1 MATAT
6 AVVAWISAAVSVG
19 TAVYAMTMTPDVDKN
34 NSNAGTKIT
43 KNGTQS
49 PRNRVYG
56 TAIVGCTSVYSN
68 VLDRDRSYRLDVFSV
83 GGIGEL
89 TLHNVWIDDVR
100 MFEQNLS
107 YNSSPYDASSGIFS
121 SGQMRPRYR
130 KSDKFQMQ
138 WRSGHENQ
146 VAAQLAVDNSDGE
159 WTTDHKGSKVPHIV
173 IFADYTTDQDYVFFS
188 DRYNIT
194 ALVTGGAVYDPREAD
209 NDFEVPTTW
218 TGKSS
223 NVALA
228 VYDYLTSTYYG
239 MGINPEYIDE
249 ASFAYAA
256 SFCDANGLEINS
268 AIRADDSF
276 AEILQDMLICCG
288 GSLVISNGKIKFLVE
303 EQELV
308 TLYDLNDDLIVKDSL
323 RVSPAATSDYYNVVS
338 TTFKS
343 EINRDNDDDFIIPA
357 DVTTDER
364 VLQDGEVIT
373 KSIKMPYSR
382 DAFES
387 EGGVVNNGVKYI
399 TNVIYNKA
407 NFQTTVTFDLDLHD
421 FPMLE
426 PLSVISITNDAYG
439 FDKKKFRVLSLEIST
454 DSDRFNVAR
463 INAIEY
469 DDSIYTGTLGGATSL
484 PRPRPLDEIQPPK
497 NLKFNL
503 EAFVISG
510 YGLLRWEHGSFTPST
525 AYDIEYRLATQTE
538 WTRYRSAHKGD
549 NIAMYDLKGDTYDFR
564 VRTYDMVLGTSEWV
578 ELSSIEVAP
587 NYTLPAVTNLK
598 VDTSTP
604 HFRFTW
610 DDMSDV
616 TVDNMPDPTSPTSG
630 GSTGRVADIFKHYR
644 VQLHVDGVLYVNET
658 LTTNQFT
665 FFYEDN
671 KALFGTAKREVTLTV
686 VMVDK
691 YGVTSAQNSLVAS
704 NDQLGVATGIKT
716 TNTNGNATIEWEPRN
731 EPDFEGTLIFVSS
744 VSGFTPSDS
753 NLHAVLGKESFYVY
767 NFDSEDKSDRYMRI
781 AHFDTM
787 GRDSVTYS
795 PEIVLSFNGAMDA
808 KLIRLISESQVF
820 AIDKYGTPSRDSIT
834 FTASTQ
840 NTTGDVTWTVNPSV
854 ALTTTANPNE
864 RVLSYSNMGNHEQV
878 TVTVSCDGVTDM
890 VSIYKVRDGQDGKD
904 GQDGQNGQNGQD
916 GKDGDTIYEQYRYG
930 QVVTPDASWTQ
941 WGEDMRSTDIY
952 RQTRLVTNGVGG
964 NPGTVHRISGI
975 DGNNG
980 QDGERVF
987 VIYHKNPVGLANRPS
1002 TPTNNWANEGWSE
1015 DSQDAH
1021 WMSQK
1026 VAKAIDEELTFWSFP
1041 IALTG
1046 DKGEDGVVDYNEVD
1060 NRINTAASQV
1070 ESEVKNYTD
1079 TKASEAENNAKLLAQ
1094 GVGAYREVT
1103 FGLEPDSGGGYHGY
1117 RGLQYYT
1124 ISETVFLKS
1133 CVVNASEA
1141 GTVTIC
1147 LYKGHG
1153 EVSNN
1158 LVAEKEVTLTAGV
1171 QRIELGFILDKSIS
1185 TTWSMTR
1192 QGEVPLY
1199 RHIGGSVVTYPLS
1212 AGSFVA
1218 PQSGA
1223 GDDMA
1228 YYYFYNLEVAGL
1240 GVEGVPVGADAV
1252 GSAAAAQ
1259 QAAEAYALA
1268 KANLAETQAKAYA
1281 DGVVTEAEQA
1291 AIDAAEA
1298 KANAARLGAITDAIN
1313 DPRLSN
1319 EGLTAP
1325 TTGLFANPRFYMDAK
1340 DGRPLGAYAC
1350 YGDASPSTIRRFDDP
1365 THPEALVIHNSDD
1378 ASTAGALT
1386 AFPVNPNQRYKIRL
1400 RWRSGGSNGSGVY
1413 FRVAELDSELPA
1425 TAKFISGNEVF
1436 ESGGVQG
1443 TRQLTDFFENQ
1454 ALSTAWVD
1462 QEFTY
1467 TPTSTAKWASLMFLN
1482 WTGNTGTLRI
1492 AECTIT
1498 PITGALAS
1506 KDNLTAAEVG
1516 AETPE
1521 GAQSKVDSRIPA
1533 AQAEKLGNITGS
1545 SGLSFYKK
1553 IVVNGDADTYYPV
1566 IVHGGH
1572 QDVLRTIKIWRRY
1585 NETAPN
1591 TWNTSTHKGA
1601 LMFTWLGNFGGWGG
1615 ARYRSTILEYGEVYS
1630 NMIAHCYRYNHS
1642 QAMVFFLRGGGAVY
1656 HMGSDQTLDGV
1667 ERENPSGGGSGIYY
1681 SSSIKSFVSSYSSSS
1696 DVYAPAPM
1704 SSPDLDALRDQMK
1717 TQNSLG
1723 QYIKNLNADNI
1734 TAGKVSAQYVQADV
1748 YDGTLVNA
1756 SNINVGQ
1763 LNAKHINTETFTG
1776 TSALF
1781 GAEVQGGTITGAVVR
1796 TSSSGARAEMRET
1809 GYKFAAYDDNGNPT
1823 FYVENDGSVVMKAG
1837 RIESDVLDTIGSSSN
1852 IVSWVGETARG
1863 GEIKID
1869 RSNIINNTVEYFPL
1883 PAFITTGE
1891 VGLLTARLF
1900 SSEGLLIQNEQ
1911 SANWGEPAP
1920 AQKTLASTDSPRIH
1934 LVNTNNGVLT
1944 DLGYMKISYTT
1955 QSGNGTYNEKYN
1967 TGTYGWRKTYAHFYL
1982 EGVPAD
1988 FKVSGGTNLQNYKV
2002 RVLTSHMATG
2012 DTLRAQAATFDTLE
2026 YVEQSVGGRY
2036 LPHSYKVVWEGYAT
2050 TVTNEWGE
2058 GLYLIIGMDKGDW
2071 RRWGFVFVADK
2082 NENVDL
2088 YAYEDEARTIFATYS
2103 AAYVEYRYDTNIF
2116 RNSEGY
2122 VCKILK
2128 LTGR

>member
-1 MATAT
+1 MATVT
-6 AVVAWISAAVSVG
+6 AVAAWISVAVSVG
-19 TAVYAMTMTPDVDKN
+19 TAVYAMTMTPDLDKKS
-34 NSNAGTKIT
+34 SNAGTKIT

-239 MGINPEYIDE
+239 MGIKPEYIDE

-407 NFQTTVTFDLDLHD
+407 NFQSTVTFDLDLHD

-426 PLSVISITNDAYG
+426 PLSVISITNEAYG

-454 DSDRFNVAR
+454 DSDRFNIAR

-497 NLKFNL
+497 NLTFNL

-564 VRTYDMVLGTSEWV
+564 VRTHDTVLGTSEWV

-878 TVTVSCDGVTDM
+878 TVTVSCDGVTDV

-904 GQDGQNGQNGQD
+904 GQDGQNGQNGQ
-916 GKDGDTIYEQYRYG
+916 DGDTIYEQYRYG

-987 VIYHKNPVGLANRPS
+987 VIYHKNPVGIANRPS

-1070 ESEVKNYTD
+1070 ETTVKTYTD
-1079 TKASEAENNAKLLAQ
+1079 SKAGQAESNAKAHADNKATVAENNAINRA
-1094 GVGAYREVT
+1094 
-1103 FGLEPDSGGGYHGY
+1103 
-1117 RGLQYYT
+1117 
-1124 ISETVFLKS
+1124 
-1133 CVVNASEA
+1133 
-1141 GTVTIC
+1141 
-1147 LYKGHG
+1147 
-1153 EVSNN
+1153 
-1158 LVAEKEVTLTAGV
+1158 
-1171 QRIELGFILDKSIS
+1171 
-1185 TTWSMTR
+1185 
-1192 QGEVPLY
+1192 
-1199 RHIGGSVVTYPLS
+1199 
-1212 AGSFVA
+1212 
-1218 PQSGA
+1218 
-1223 GDDMA
+1223 
-1228 YYYFYNLEVAGL
+1228 
-1240 GVEGVPVGADAV
+1240 
-1252 GSAAAAQ
+1252 SAA
-1259 QAAEAYALA
+1259 L
-1268 KANLAETQAKAYA
+1268 
-1281 DGVVTEAEQA
+1281 
-1291 AIDAAEA
+1291 
-1298 KANAARLGAITDAIN
+1298 
-1313 DPRLSN
+1313 
-1319 EGLTAP
+1319 
-1325 TTGLFANPRFYMDAK
+1325 
-1340 DGRPLGAYAC
+1340 
-1350 YGDASPSTIRRFDDP
+1350 
-1365 THPEALVIHNSDD
+1365 
-1378 ASTAGALT
+1378 
-1386 AFPVNPNQRYKIRL
+1386 
-1400 RWRSGGSNGSGVY
+1400 
-1413 FRVAELDSELPA
+1413 
-1425 TAKFISGNEVF
+1425 
-1436 ESGGVQG
+1436 
-1443 TRQLTDFFENQ
+1443 
-1454 ALSTAWVD
+1454 
-1462 QEFTY
+1462 
-1467 TPTSTAKWASLMFLN
+1467 
-1482 WTGNTGTLRI
+1482 
-1492 AECTIT
+1492 
-1498 PITGALAS
+1498 
-1506 KDNLTAAEVG
+1506 
-1516 AETPE
+1516 
-1521 GAQSKVDSRIPA
+1521 DSRIPA

-1656 HMGSDQTLDGV
+1656 HMGSDQTLDDV

-1982 EGVPAD
+1982 EDVPAD

>member
-1 MATAT
+1 MATVT
-6 AVVAWISAAVSVG
+6 AVAAWISVAVSVG
-19 TAVYAMTMTPDVDKN
+19 TAVYAMTMTPDLDKKS
-34 NSNAGTKIT
+34 SNAGTKIT

-107 YNSSPYDASSGIFS
+107 YNSSPYDASSGIFN

-239 MGINPEYIDE
+239 MGIKPEYIDE

-407 NFQTTVTFDLDLHD
+407 NFQSTVTFDLDLHD

-426 PLSVISITNDAYG
+426 PLSVISITNEAYG

-454 DSDRFNVAR
+454 DSDRFNIAR

-497 NLKFNL
+497 NLTFNL

-564 VRTYDMVLGTSEWV
+564 VRTHDTVLGTSEWV

-864 RVLSYSNMGNHEQV
+864 RVLSYSNMGNYEQV
-878 TVTVSCDGVTDM
+878 TVTVSCDGVTDV

-987 VIYHKNPVGLANRPS
+987 VIYHKNPVGIANRPS

-1070 ESEVKNYTD
+1070 ETTVKTYTD
-1079 TKASEAENNAKLLAQ
+1079 SKAGQAESNAKAHADNKATVAENNAINRA
-1094 GVGAYREVT
+1094 
-1103 FGLEPDSGGGYHGY
+1103 
-1117 RGLQYYT
+1117 
-1124 ISETVFLKS
+1124 
-1133 CVVNASEA
+1133 
-1141 GTVTIC
+1141 
-1147 LYKGHG
+1147 
-1153 EVSNN
+1153 
-1158 LVAEKEVTLTAGV
+1158 
-1171 QRIELGFILDKSIS
+1171 
-1185 TTWSMTR
+1185 
-1192 QGEVPLY
+1192 
-1199 RHIGGSVVTYPLS
+1199 
-1212 AGSFVA
+1212 
-1218 PQSGA
+1218 
-1223 GDDMA
+1223 
-1228 YYYFYNLEVAGL
+1228 
-1240 GVEGVPVGADAV
+1240 
-1252 GSAAAAQ
+1252 SAA
-1259 QAAEAYALA
+1259 L
-1268 KANLAETQAKAYA
+1268 
-1281 DGVVTEAEQA
+1281 
-1291 AIDAAEA
+1291 
-1298 KANAARLGAITDAIN
+1298 
-1313 DPRLSN
+1313 
-1319 EGLTAP
+1319 
-1325 TTGLFANPRFYMDAK
+1325 
-1340 DGRPLGAYAC
+1340 
-1350 YGDASPSTIRRFDDP
+1350 
-1365 THPEALVIHNSDD
+1365 
-1378 ASTAGALT
+1378 
-1386 AFPVNPNQRYKIRL
+1386 
-1400 RWRSGGSNGSGVY
+1400 
-1413 FRVAELDSELPA
+1413 
-1425 TAKFISGNEVF
+1425 
-1436 ESGGVQG
+1436 
-1443 TRQLTDFFENQ
+1443 
-1454 ALSTAWVD
+1454 
-1462 QEFTY
+1462 
-1467 TPTSTAKWASLMFLN
+1467 
-1482 WTGNTGTLRI
+1482 
-1492 AECTIT
+1492 
-1498 PITGALAS
+1498 
-1506 KDNLTAAEVG
+1506 
-1516 AETPE
+1516 
-1521 GAQSKVDSRIPA
+1521 DSRIPA

-1982 EGVPAD
+1982 EDVPAD

>member
-1 MATAT
+1 MATVT
-6 AVVAWISAAVSVG
+6 AVAAWISVAVSVG
-19 TAVYAMTMTPDVDKN
+19 TAVYAMTMTPDLDKKS
-34 NSNAGTKIT
+34 SNAGTKIT

-107 YNSSPYDASSGIFS
+107 YNSSPYDASSGIFN

-239 MGINPEYIDE
+239 MGIKPEYIDE

-407 NFQTTVTFDLDLHD
+407 NFQSTVTFDLDLHD

-426 PLSVISITNDAYG
+426 PLSVISITNEAYG

-454 DSDRFNVAR
+454 DSDRFNIAR

-497 NLKFNL
+497 NLTFNL

-587 NYTLPAVTNLK
+587 NYTLPVVTNLK

-840 NTTGDVTWTVNPSV
+840 NTTGDVTWTVSPSV

-878 TVTVSCDGVTDM
+878 TVTVSCDGVTDV

-904 GQDGQNGQNGQD
+904 GQDGQN

-941 WGEDMRSTDIY
+941 WGADMRSTDIY

-1060 NRINTAASQV
+1060 SRINTAASQV
-1070 ESEVKNYTD
+1070 ETTVKTYTD
-1079 TKASEAENNAKLLAQ
+1079 SKAGQAESNAKAHADNKATVAENNAINRA
-1094 GVGAYREVT
+1094 
-1103 FGLEPDSGGGYHGY
+1103 
-1117 RGLQYYT
+1117 
-1124 ISETVFLKS
+1124 
-1133 CVVNASEA
+1133 
-1141 GTVTIC
+1141 
-1147 LYKGHG
+1147 
-1153 EVSNN
+1153 
-1158 LVAEKEVTLTAGV
+1158 
-1171 QRIELGFILDKSIS
+1171 
-1185 TTWSMTR
+1185 
-1192 QGEVPLY
+1192 
-1199 RHIGGSVVTYPLS
+1199 
-1212 AGSFVA
+1212 
-1218 PQSGA
+1218 
-1223 GDDMA
+1223 
-1228 YYYFYNLEVAGL
+1228 
-1240 GVEGVPVGADAV
+1240 
-1252 GSAAAAQ
+1252 SAA
-1259 QAAEAYALA
+1259 L
-1268 KANLAETQAKAYA
+1268 
-1281 DGVVTEAEQA
+1281 
-1291 AIDAAEA
+1291 
-1298 KANAARLGAITDAIN
+1298 
-1313 DPRLSN
+1313 
-1319 EGLTAP
+1319 
-1325 TTGLFANPRFYMDAK
+1325 
-1340 DGRPLGAYAC
+1340 
-1350 YGDASPSTIRRFDDP
+1350 
-1365 THPEALVIHNSDD
+1365 
-1378 ASTAGALT
+1378 
-1386 AFPVNPNQRYKIRL
+1386 
-1400 RWRSGGSNGSGVY
+1400 
-1413 FRVAELDSELPA
+1413 
-1425 TAKFISGNEVF
+1425 
-1436 ESGGVQG
+1436 
-1443 TRQLTDFFENQ
+1443 
-1454 ALSTAWVD
+1454 
-1462 QEFTY
+1462 
-1467 TPTSTAKWASLMFLN
+1467 
-1482 WTGNTGTLRI
+1482 
-1492 AECTIT
+1492 
-1498 PITGALAS
+1498 
-1506 KDNLTAAEVG
+1506 
-1516 AETPE
+1516 
-1521 GAQSKVDSRIPA
+1521 DSRIPA

-1615 ARYRSTILEYGEVYS
+1615 ARYRSTILEYGEAYT

-1934 LVNTNNGVLT
+1934 LVNTSNGVLT

-2088 YAYEDEARTIFATYS
+2088 YAYEDEARAIFATYS

>member
-1 MATAT
+1 MATVT
-6 AVVAWISAAVSVG
+6 AVAAWISVAVSVG
-19 TAVYAMTMTPDVDKN
+19 TAVYAMTMTPDLDKKS
-34 NSNAGTKIT
+34 SNAGTKIT

-68 VLDRDRSYRLDVFSV
+68 VLDRDSSYRLDVFSV

-107 YNSSPYDASSGIFS
+107 YNSSPYDASSGIFN

-239 MGINPEYIDE
+239 MGIKPEYIDE

-407 NFQTTVTFDLDLHD
+407 NFQSTVTFDLDLHD

-426 PLSVISITNDAYG
+426 PLSVISITNEAYG

-454 DSDRFNVAR
+454 DSDRFNIAR

-497 NLKFNL
+497 NLTFNL

-878 TVTVSCDGVTDM
+878 TVTVSCDGVTDV

-987 VIYHKNPVGLANRPS
+987 VIYHKNSVGTSNRPS
-1002 TPTNNWANEGWSE
+1002 TPTDNWANEGWSE

-1046 DKGEDGVVDYNEVD
+1046 DKGEDGVVDYDQVNQTISDEV
-1060 NRINTAASQV
+1060 SQLMPLTLV
-1070 ESEVKNYTD
+1070 ARNGLSEGNAVEVKGLTV
-1079 TKASEAENNAKLLAQ
+1079 TKTEGGSSNGSPVHTVEQYAGGVAFSLKLEDADLY
-1094 GVGAYREVT
+1094 GN
-1103 FGLEPDSGGGYHGY
+1103 FGLCDDQRITGGDIGVLNAHFRVEHDGKVYCRQFATTYFTTTWAAGDVITLIYNGKTMIWKINGVEIYRRDYSFSEPLGGSIWLG
-1117 RGLQYYT
+1117 R
-1124 ISETVFLKS
+1124 
-1133 CVVNASEA
+1133 
-1141 GTVTIC
+1141 
-1147 LYKGHG
+1147 
-1153 EVSNN
+1153 
-1158 LVAEKEVTLTAGV
+1158 LTAKVSG
-1171 QRIELGFILDKSIS
+1171 IS
-1185 TTWSMTR
+1185 L
-1192 QGEVPLY
+1192 VPL
-1199 RHIGGSVVTYPLS
+1199 
-1212 AGSFVA
+1212 
-1218 PQSGA
+1218 
-1223 GDDMA
+1223 
-1228 YYYFYNLEVAGL
+1228 
-1240 GVEGVPVGADAV
+1240 EG
-1252 GSAAAAQ
+1252 
-1259 QAAEAYALA
+1259 
-1268 KANLAETQAKAYA
+1268 
-1281 DGVVTEAEQA
+1281 A
-1291 AIDAAEA
+1291 AILADEA
-1298 KANAARLGAITDAIN
+1298 RAGAIVDAIN
-1313 DPRLSN
+1313 DPRISN

-1350 YGDASPSTIRRFDDP
+1350 YGDATPSSITRSDDS
-1365 THPEALVIHNSDD
+1365 THPEALVIYNSSDT
-1378 ASTAGALT
+1378 STAGALT

-1400 RWRSGGSNGSGVY
+1400 RWRSGANNGSGVY

-1443 TRQLTDFFENQ
+1443 TRQLTGFFENQ
-1454 ALSTAWVD
+1454 ALSTAWTD

-1498 PITGALAS
+1498 PITGALAN

-1955 QSGNGTYNEKYN
+1955 QSGHGTYNEKYN

>member
-1 MATAT
+1 MATVT
-6 AVVAWISAAVSVG
+6 AVAAWISVAVSVG
-19 TAVYAMTMTPDVDKN
+19 TAVYAMTMTPDLDKKS
-34 NSNAGTKIT
+34 SNAGTKIT

-107 YNSSPYDASSGIFS
+107 YNSSPYDASSGIFN

-239 MGINPEYIDE
+239 MGIKPEYIDE

-407 NFQTTVTFDLDLHD
+407 NFQSTVTFDLDLHD

-426 PLSVISITNDAYG
+426 PLSVISITNEAYG

-454 DSDRFNVAR
+454 DSDRFNIAR

-497 NLKFNL
+497 NLTFNL

-820 AIDKYGTPSRDSIT
+820 AIDKYGTPSRDSIK

-878 TVTVSCDGVTDM
+878 TVTVSCDGVTDV
-890 VSIYKVRDGQDGKD
+890 VSVYKVRDGQDGKD

-964 NPGTVHRISGI
+964 NPGNVHRISGI

-1002 TPTNNWANEGWSE
+1002 TPTDNWANEGWSE

-1046 DKGEDGVVDYNEVD
+1046 DKGEDGVVDYDQVNQTISDEVSQLMPLTLVARNGLAAGNAVEVKGLTVTKTEGGSSNGSPVHTVEQYAGGVAFSLKLEDADLYGNFGLCDDQRITGD
-1060 NRINTAASQV
+1060 NIGVLNAHFRV
-1070 ESEVKNYTD
+1070 ESDGKVYCRQFATTYFTTTWAAGDVITLIYNGKTMIWKINGVEIYRRD
-1079 TKASEAENNAKLLAQ
+1079 YSFSEPL
-1094 GVGAYREVT
+1094 
-1103 FGLEPDSGGGYHGY
+1103 GGSIWLG
-1117 RGLQYYT
+1117 R
-1124 ISETVFLKS
+1124 
-1133 CVVNASEA
+1133 
-1141 GTVTIC
+1141 
-1147 LYKGHG
+1147 
-1153 EVSNN
+1153 
-1158 LVAEKEVTLTAGV
+1158 LTAKVSG
-1171 QRIELGFILDKSIS
+1171 IS
-1185 TTWSMTR
+1185 L
-1192 QGEVPLY
+1192 VPL
-1199 RHIGGSVVTYPLS
+1199 
-1212 AGSFVA
+1212 
-1218 PQSGA
+1218 
-1223 GDDMA
+1223 
-1228 YYYFYNLEVAGL
+1228 
-1240 GVEGVPVGADAV
+1240 EG
-1252 GSAAAAQ
+1252 
-1259 QAAEAYALA
+1259 
-1268 KANLAETQAKAYA
+1268 
-1281 DGVVTEAEQA
+1281 A
-1291 AIDAAEA
+1291 AILADEA
-1298 KANAARLGAITDAIN
+1298 RAGAIVDAIS

-1350 YGDASPSTIRRFDDP
+1350 YGDATPSSITRSDDS
-1365 THPEALVIHNSDD
+1365 THPEALVIYSSSDT
-1378 ASTAGALT
+1378 STAGALT

-1400 RWRSGGSNGSGVY
+1400 RWRSGANNGSGVY

-1443 TRQLTDFFENQ
+1443 TRQLTGFYENQ

-1506 KDNLTAAEVG
+1506 KDSLTAAEVG

-1533 AQAEKLGNITGS
+1533 SQAEKLGNITGS

-1585 NETAPN
+1585 NETAPD

-1615 ARYRSTILEYGEVYS
+1615 ARYRSTILEYGEAYS

-1656 HMGSDQTLDGV
+1656 HMGSDQSLGGV

-1934 LVNTNNGVLT
+1934 LVNTNDGVIT
-1944 DLGYMKISYTT
+1944 DLGYMQISYTT

-1982 EGVPAD
+1982 ESVPAD

-2002 RVLTSHMATG
+2002 RVLTSHMETG
-2012 DTLRAQAATFDTLE
+2012 DTLRAQAATFDVLE
-2026 YVEQSVGGRY
+2026 YVEEAVGGRY

>member
-1 MATAT
+1 MATVT
-6 AVVAWISAAVSVG
+6 AVAAWISVAVSVG
-19 TAVYAMTMTPDVDKN
+19 TAVYAMTMTPDLDKKS
-34 NSNAGTKIT
+34 SNAGTKIT

-107 YNSSPYDASSGIFS
+107 YNSSPYDASSGIFN

-239 MGINPEYIDE
+239 MGIKPEYIDE

-407 NFQTTVTFDLDLHD
+407 NFQSTVTFDLDLHD

-426 PLSVISITNDAYG
+426 PLSVISITNEAYG

-454 DSDRFNVAR
+454 DSDRFNIAR

-497 NLKFNL
+497 NLTFNL

-525 AYDIEYRLATQTE
+525 AYDIEYRLAAQTE

-878 TVTVSCDGVTDM
+878 TVTVSCDGVTDV

-1002 TPTNNWANEGWSE
+1002 TPTDNWANEGWSE

-1046 DKGEDGVVDYNEVD
+1046 DKGEDGVVDYD
-1060 NRINTAASQV
+1060 QV
-1070 ESEVKNYTD
+1070 N
-1079 TKASEAENNAKLLAQ
+1079 Q
-1094 GVGAYREVT
+1094 
-1103 FGLEPDSGGGYHGY
+1103 
-1117 RGLQYYT
+1117 T
-1124 ISETVFLKS
+1124 ISD
-1133 CVVNASEA
+1133 
-1141 GTVTIC
+1141 
-1147 LYKGHG
+1147 
-1153 EVSNN
+1153 EVSQLMPLT
-1158 LVAEKEVTLTAGV
+1158 LVARNG
-1171 QRIELGFILDKSIS
+1171 
-1185 TTWSMTR
+1185 
-1192 QGEVPLY
+1192 
-1199 RHIGGSVVTYPLS
+1199 LS
-1212 AGSFVA
+1212 AGNAVEVKGLTVTKTEGGSSNGSPVHTVEQYAGGVA
-1218 PQSGA
+1218 FSLKLEDADLYGNFGLCDDQRITGGDIGVLNAHFRVESDGKVYCRQFATTYFTTTWAA
-1223 GDDMA
+1223 GDVITLI
-1228 YYYFYNLEVAGL
+1228 YNGKTMIWKIN
-1240 GVEGVPVGADAV
+1240 GVEIYRRDYSFSEPLGGSIWLGRLTAKVSGISLVPLEG
-1252 GSAAAAQ
+1252 
-1259 QAAEAYALA
+1259 
-1268 KANLAETQAKAYA
+1268 
-1281 DGVVTEAEQA
+1281 A
-1291 AIDAAEA
+1291 AILADEA
-1298 KANAARLGAITDAIN
+1298 RAGAIVDAIS

-1350 YGDASPSTIRRFDDP
+1350 YGDATPSSITRSDDS
-1365 THPEALVIHNSDD
+1365 THPEALVIYNSSDT
-1378 ASTAGALT
+1378 STAGALT

-1400 RWRSGGSNGSGVY
+1400 RWRSGANNGSGVY

-1443 TRQLTDFFENQ
+1443 TRQLTGFFENQ
-1454 ALSTAWVD
+1454 ALSTAWTD

-1467 TPTSTAKWASLMFLN
+1467 TPTSTAKWASLIFLN

-1498 PITGALAS
+1498 PITGALAN

-1934 LVNTNNGVLT
+1934 LVNTNDGVIT
-1944 DLGYMKISYTT
+1944 DLGYMQISYTT

-1982 EGVPAD
+1982 ESVPAD

-2002 RVLTSHMATG
+2002 RVLTSHMETG
-2012 DTLRAQAATFDTLE
+2012 DTLRAQAATFDVLE
-2026 YVEQSVGGRY
+2026 YVEESVGGRY

>member
-1 MATAT
+1 MATVT
-6 AVVAWISAAVSVG
+6 AVAAWISVAVSVG
-19 TAVYAMTMTPDVDKN
+19 TAVYAMTMTPDLDKKS
-34 NSNAGTKIT
+34 SNAGTKIT

-239 MGINPEYIDE
+239 MGIKPEYIDE

-407 NFQTTVTFDLDLHD
+407 NFQSTVTFDLDLHD

-426 PLSVISITNDAYG
+426 PLSVISITNEAYG

-454 DSDRFNVAR
+454 DSDRFNIAR

-497 NLKFNL
+497 NLTFNL

-878 TVTVSCDGVTDM
+878 TVTVSCDGVTDV

-941 WGEDMRSTDIY
+941 WGADMRSTDIY

-1070 ESEVKNYTD
+1070 ETTVKTYTD
-1079 TKASEAENNAKLLAQ
+1079 SKAGQAENNAKAH
-1094 GVGAYREVT
+1094 ADNKAT
-1103 FGLEPDSGGGYHGY
+1103 
-1117 RGLQYYT
+1117 
-1124 ISETVFLKS
+1124 
-1133 CVVNASEA
+1133 
-1141 GTVTIC
+1141 
-1147 LYKGHG
+1147 
-1153 EVSNN
+1153 
-1158 LVAEKEVTLTAGV
+1158 VAENNAIN
-1171 QRIELGFILDKSIS
+1171 R
-1185 TTWSMTR
+1185 
-1192 QGEVPLY
+1192 
-1199 RHIGGSVVTYPLS
+1199 
-1212 AGSFVA
+1212 A
-1218 PQSGA
+1218 
-1223 GDDMA
+1223 
-1228 YYYFYNLEVAGL
+1228 
-1240 GVEGVPVGADAV
+1240 
-1252 GSAAAAQ
+1252 SAA
-1259 QAAEAYALA
+1259 L
-1268 KANLAETQAKAYA
+1268 
-1281 DGVVTEAEQA
+1281 
-1291 AIDAAEA
+1291 
-1298 KANAARLGAITDAIN
+1298 
-1313 DPRLSN
+1313 
-1319 EGLTAP
+1319 
-1325 TTGLFANPRFYMDAK
+1325 
-1340 DGRPLGAYAC
+1340 
-1350 YGDASPSTIRRFDDP
+1350 
-1365 THPEALVIHNSDD
+1365 
-1378 ASTAGALT
+1378 
-1386 AFPVNPNQRYKIRL
+1386 
-1400 RWRSGGSNGSGVY
+1400 
-1413 FRVAELDSELPA
+1413 
-1425 TAKFISGNEVF
+1425 
-1436 ESGGVQG
+1436 
-1443 TRQLTDFFENQ
+1443 
-1454 ALSTAWVD
+1454 
-1462 QEFTY
+1462 
-1467 TPTSTAKWASLMFLN
+1467 
-1482 WTGNTGTLRI
+1482 
-1492 AECTIT
+1492 
-1498 PITGALAS
+1498 
-1506 KDNLTAAEVG
+1506 
-1516 AETPE
+1516 
-1521 GAQSKVDSRIPA
+1521 DSRIPA

-1982 EGVPAD
+1982 EDVPAD

-2050 TVTNEWGE
+2050 TVTNSWGE

>member
-1 MATAT
+1 MATVT
-6 AVVAWISAAVSVG
+6 AVAAWISVAVSVG
-19 TAVYAMTMTPDVDKN
+19 TAVYAMTMTPDLDKKS
-34 NSNAGTKIT
+34 SNAGTKIT

-68 VLDRDRSYRLDVFSV
+68 VLDRDSSYRLDVFSV

-107 YNSSPYDASSGIFS
+107 YNSSPYDASSGIFN

-239 MGINPEYIDE
+239 MGIKPEYIDE

-407 NFQTTVTFDLDLHD
+407 NFQSTVTFDLDLHD

-426 PLSVISITNDAYG
+426 PLSVISITNEAYG

-454 DSDRFNVAR
+454 DSDRFNIAR

-497 NLKFNL
+497 NLTFNL

-878 TVTVSCDGVTDM
+878 TVTVSCDGVTDV

-987 VIYHKNPVGLANRPS
+987 VIYHKNPVGTSNRPS
-1002 TPTNNWANEGWSE
+1002 TPTDNWANEGWSE

-1046 DKGEDGVVDYNEVD
+1046 DKGEDGVVDYDQVNQTISDEV
-1060 NRINTAASQV
+1060 SQLMPLTLV
-1070 ESEVKNYTD
+1070 ARNGLSEGNAVEVKGLTV
-1079 TKASEAENNAKLLAQ
+1079 TKTEGGSSNGSPVHTVEQYAGGVAFSLKLEDADLY
-1094 GVGAYREVT
+1094 GN
-1103 FGLEPDSGGGYHGY
+1103 FGLCDDQRITGGDIGVLNAHFRVEHDGKVYCRQFATTYFTTTWAAGDVITLIYNGKTMIWKINGVEIYRRDYSFSEPLGGSIWLG
-1117 RGLQYYT
+1117 R
-1124 ISETVFLKS
+1124 
-1133 CVVNASEA
+1133 
-1141 GTVTIC
+1141 
-1147 LYKGHG
+1147 
-1153 EVSNN
+1153 
-1158 LVAEKEVTLTAGV
+1158 LTAKVSG
-1171 QRIELGFILDKSIS
+1171 IS
-1185 TTWSMTR
+1185 L
-1192 QGEVPLY
+1192 VPL
-1199 RHIGGSVVTYPLS
+1199 
-1212 AGSFVA
+1212 
-1218 PQSGA
+1218 
-1223 GDDMA
+1223 
-1228 YYYFYNLEVAGL
+1228 
-1240 GVEGVPVGADAV
+1240 EG
-1252 GSAAAAQ
+1252 
-1259 QAAEAYALA
+1259 
-1268 KANLAETQAKAYA
+1268 
-1281 DGVVTEAEQA
+1281 A
-1291 AIDAAEA
+1291 AILADEA
-1298 KANAARLGAITDAIN
+1298 RAGAIVDAIN
-1313 DPRLSN
+1313 DPRISN

-1350 YGDASPSTIRRFDDP
+1350 YGDATPSSITRSDDS
-1365 THPEALVIHNSDD
+1365 THPEALVIYNSSDT
-1378 ASTAGALT
+1378 STAGALT

-1400 RWRSGGSNGSGVY
+1400 RWRSGANNGSGVY

-1443 TRQLTDFFENQ
+1443 TRQLTGFFENQ
-1454 ALSTAWVD
+1454 ALSTAWTD

-1498 PITGALAS
+1498 PITGALAN

>member
-1 MATAT
+1 MATVT
-6 AVVAWISAAVSVG
+6 AVAAWISVAVSVG
-19 TAVYAMTMTPDVDKN
+19 TAVYAMTMTPDLDKKS
-34 NSNAGTKIT
+34 SNAGTKIT

-239 MGINPEYIDE
+239 MGIKPEYIDE

-407 NFQTTVTFDLDLHD
+407 NFQSTVTFDLDLHD

-426 PLSVISITNDAYG
+426 PLSVISITNEAYG

-454 DSDRFNVAR
+454 DSDRFNIAR

-497 NLKFNL
+497 NLTFNL

-564 VRTYDMVLGTSEWV
+564 VRTHDTVLGTSEWV

-864 RVLSYSNMGNHEQV
+864 RVLSYSNMGNYEQV
-878 TVTVSCDGVTDM
+878 TVTVSCDGVTDV
-890 VSIYKVRDGQDGKD
+890 VSIYKVRDGQDGK
-904 GQDGQNGQNGQD
+904 DGQNGQNGQD

-987 VIYHKNPVGLANRPS
+987 VIYHKNPVGIANRPS

-1070 ESEVKNYTD
+1070 ETTVKTYTD
-1079 TKASEAENNAKLLAQ
+1079 SKAGQAESNAKAHADNKATVAENNAINRA
-1094 GVGAYREVT
+1094 
-1103 FGLEPDSGGGYHGY
+1103 
-1117 RGLQYYT
+1117 
-1124 ISETVFLKS
+1124 
-1133 CVVNASEA
+1133 
-1141 GTVTIC
+1141 
-1147 LYKGHG
+1147 
-1153 EVSNN
+1153 
-1158 LVAEKEVTLTAGV
+1158 
-1171 QRIELGFILDKSIS
+1171 
-1185 TTWSMTR
+1185 
-1192 QGEVPLY
+1192 
-1199 RHIGGSVVTYPLS
+1199 
-1212 AGSFVA
+1212 
-1218 PQSGA
+1218 
-1223 GDDMA
+1223 
-1228 YYYFYNLEVAGL
+1228 
-1240 GVEGVPVGADAV
+1240 
-1252 GSAAAAQ
+1252 SAA
-1259 QAAEAYALA
+1259 L
-1268 KANLAETQAKAYA
+1268 
-1281 DGVVTEAEQA
+1281 
-1291 AIDAAEA
+1291 
-1298 KANAARLGAITDAIN
+1298 
-1313 DPRLSN
+1313 
-1319 EGLTAP
+1319 
-1325 TTGLFANPRFYMDAK
+1325 
-1340 DGRPLGAYAC
+1340 
-1350 YGDASPSTIRRFDDP
+1350 
-1365 THPEALVIHNSDD
+1365 
-1378 ASTAGALT
+1378 
-1386 AFPVNPNQRYKIRL
+1386 
-1400 RWRSGGSNGSGVY
+1400 
-1413 FRVAELDSELPA
+1413 
-1425 TAKFISGNEVF
+1425 
-1436 ESGGVQG
+1436 
-1443 TRQLTDFFENQ
+1443 
-1454 ALSTAWVD
+1454 
-1462 QEFTY
+1462 
-1467 TPTSTAKWASLMFLN
+1467 
-1482 WTGNTGTLRI
+1482 
-1492 AECTIT
+1492 
-1498 PITGALAS
+1498 
-1506 KDNLTAAEVG
+1506 
-1516 AETPE
+1516 
-1521 GAQSKVDSRIPA
+1521 DSRIPA

-1982 EGVPAD
+1982 EDVPAD

>member
-1 MATAT
+1 MGLEAATI
-6 AVVAWISAAVSVG
+6 AWISVAVSVG
-19 TAVYAMTMTPDVDKN
+19 TSVYAMTMTPDLDKK

-107 YNSSPYDASSGIFS
+107 YNSSPYDASSGIFN

-228 VYDYLTSTYYG
+228 VYDYLTSSYYG
-239 MGINPEYIDE
+239 LGIKPEYIDE

-308 TLYDLNDDLIVKDSL
+308 ALYDLDDDLIIKDSL
-323 RVSPAATSDYYNVVS
+323 KVSPASTSDYYNVVS

-357 DVTTDER
+357 DVITDER

-407 NFQTTVTFDLDLHD
+407 NFQSTVTFDLDLHA

-426 PLSVISITNDAYG
+426 PLSVVSITNEAYG
-439 FDKKKFRVLSLEIST
+439 FNEKKFRVLSMEIST
-454 DSDRFNVAR
+454 DSDRFNIAR

-497 NLKFNL
+497 NLTFNL

-564 VRTYDMVLGTSEWV
+564 VRTYDTVLGTSEWV

-878 TVTVSCDGVTDM
+878 TVTVGCDGVTDV

-941 WGEDMRSTDIY
+941 WGADMRSTDIY

-987 VIYHKNPVGLANRPS
+987 VIYHKNPVGIANRPS

-1070 ESEVKNYTD
+1070 EMTVKSYTD
-1079 TKASEAENNAKLLAQ
+1079 SKAGQAESNAKAHADNKATVAENNAINRA
-1094 GVGAYREVT
+1094 
-1103 FGLEPDSGGGYHGY
+1103 
-1117 RGLQYYT
+1117 
-1124 ISETVFLKS
+1124 
-1133 CVVNASEA
+1133 
-1141 GTVTIC
+1141 
-1147 LYKGHG
+1147 
-1153 EVSNN
+1153 
-1158 LVAEKEVTLTAGV
+1158 
-1171 QRIELGFILDKSIS
+1171 
-1185 TTWSMTR
+1185 
-1192 QGEVPLY
+1192 
-1199 RHIGGSVVTYPLS
+1199 
-1212 AGSFVA
+1212 
-1218 PQSGA
+1218 
-1223 GDDMA
+1223 
-1228 YYYFYNLEVAGL
+1228 
-1240 GVEGVPVGADAV
+1240 
-1252 GSAAAAQ
+1252 SAA
-1259 QAAEAYALA
+1259 L
-1268 KANLAETQAKAYA
+1268 
-1281 DGVVTEAEQA
+1281 
-1291 AIDAAEA
+1291 
-1298 KANAARLGAITDAIN
+1298 
-1313 DPRLSN
+1313 
-1319 EGLTAP
+1319 
-1325 TTGLFANPRFYMDAK
+1325 
-1340 DGRPLGAYAC
+1340 
-1350 YGDASPSTIRRFDDP
+1350 
-1365 THPEALVIHNSDD
+1365 
-1378 ASTAGALT
+1378 
-1386 AFPVNPNQRYKIRL
+1386 
-1400 RWRSGGSNGSGVY
+1400 
-1413 FRVAELDSELPA
+1413 
-1425 TAKFISGNEVF
+1425 
-1436 ESGGVQG
+1436 
-1443 TRQLTDFFENQ
+1443 
-1454 ALSTAWVD
+1454 
-1462 QEFTY
+1462 
-1467 TPTSTAKWASLMFLN
+1467 
-1482 WTGNTGTLRI
+1482 
-1492 AECTIT
+1492 
-1498 PITGALAS
+1498 
-1506 KDNLTAAEVG
+1506 
-1516 AETPE
+1516 
-1521 GAQSKVDSRIPA
+1521 DSRIPA

-1545 SGLSFYKK
+1545 SGLSFYKR

-1591 TWNTSTHKGA
+1591 TWNTSTHRGA

>member
-1 MATAT
+1 MGLEAATI
-6 AVVAWISAAVSVG
+6 AWISVAVSVG
-19 TAVYAMTMTPDVDKN
+19 TSVYAMTMTPDLDKK

-228 VYDYLTSTYYG
+228 VYDYLTSSYYG
-239 MGINPEYIDE
+239 LGIKPEYIDE

-308 TLYDLNDDLIVKDSL
+308 ALYDLDDDLIIKDSL
-323 RVSPAATSDYYNVVS
+323 KVSPASTSDYYNVVS

-407 NFQTTVTFDLDLHD
+407 NFQSTVTFDLDLHA

-426 PLSVISITNDAYG
+426 PLSVVSITNDAYG
-439 FDKKKFRVLSLEIST
+439 FNEKKFRVLSMEIST
-454 DSDRFNVAR
+454 DSDRFNIAR

-497 NLKFNL
+497 NLTFNL

-840 NTTGDVTWTVNPSV
+840 NTTGGVTWTVNPSV

-878 TVTVSCDGVTDM
+878 TVTVICDGVTDV

-987 VIYHKNPVGLANRPS
+987 VIYHKNPVGIANRPS

-1070 ESEVKNYTD
+1070 ETTVKTYTD
-1079 TKASEAENNAKLLAQ
+1079 SKAGQAESNAKAHADNKATVAENNAINRA
-1094 GVGAYREVT
+1094 
-1103 FGLEPDSGGGYHGY
+1103 
-1117 RGLQYYT
+1117 
-1124 ISETVFLKS
+1124 
-1133 CVVNASEA
+1133 
-1141 GTVTIC
+1141 
-1147 LYKGHG
+1147 
-1153 EVSNN
+1153 
-1158 LVAEKEVTLTAGV
+1158 
-1171 QRIELGFILDKSIS
+1171 
-1185 TTWSMTR
+1185 
-1192 QGEVPLY
+1192 
-1199 RHIGGSVVTYPLS
+1199 
-1212 AGSFVA
+1212 
-1218 PQSGA
+1218 
-1223 GDDMA
+1223 
-1228 YYYFYNLEVAGL
+1228 
-1240 GVEGVPVGADAV
+1240 
-1252 GSAAAAQ
+1252 SAA
-1259 QAAEAYALA
+1259 L
-1268 KANLAETQAKAYA
+1268 
-1281 DGVVTEAEQA
+1281 
-1291 AIDAAEA
+1291 
-1298 KANAARLGAITDAIN
+1298 
-1313 DPRLSN
+1313 
-1319 EGLTAP
+1319 
-1325 TTGLFANPRFYMDAK
+1325 
-1340 DGRPLGAYAC
+1340 
-1350 YGDASPSTIRRFDDP
+1350 
-1365 THPEALVIHNSDD
+1365 
-1378 ASTAGALT
+1378 
-1386 AFPVNPNQRYKIRL
+1386 
-1400 RWRSGGSNGSGVY
+1400 
-1413 FRVAELDSELPA
+1413 
-1425 TAKFISGNEVF
+1425 
-1436 ESGGVQG
+1436 
-1443 TRQLTDFFENQ
+1443 
-1454 ALSTAWVD
+1454 
-1462 QEFTY
+1462 
-1467 TPTSTAKWASLMFLN
+1467 
-1482 WTGNTGTLRI
+1482 
-1492 AECTIT
+1492 
-1498 PITGALAS
+1498 
-1506 KDNLTAAEVG
+1506 
-1516 AETPE
+1516 
-1521 GAQSKVDSRIPA
+1521 DSRIPA

-1869 RSNIINNTVEYFPL
+1869 RSNIINNTVEYYPL

-2082 NENVDL
+2082 NENIDL

>member
-1 MATAT
+1 MATVT
-6 AVVAWISAAVSVG
+6 AVAAWISVAVSVG
-19 TAVYAMTMTPDVDKN
+19 TAVYAMTMTPDLDKKS
-34 NSNAGTKIT
+34 SNAGTKIT

-107 YNSSPYDASSGIFS
+107 YNSSPYDASSGIFN

-239 MGINPEYIDE
+239 MGIKPEYIDE

-407 NFQTTVTFDLDLHD
+407 NFQSTVTFDLDLHD

-426 PLSVISITNDAYG
+426 PLSVISITNEAYG

-454 DSDRFNVAR
+454 DSDRFNIAR

-497 NLKFNL
+497 NLTFNL

-587 NYTLPAVTNLK
+587 NYTLPVVTNLK

-840 NTTGDVTWTVNPSV
+840 NTTGDVTWTVSPSV

-878 TVTVSCDGVTDM
+878 TVTVSCDGVTDV

-904 GQDGQNGQNGQD
+904 GQDGQN

-941 WGEDMRSTDIY
+941 WGADMRSTDIY

-1060 NRINTAASQV
+1060 SRINTAASQV
-1070 ESEVKNYTD
+1070 ETTVKTYTD
-1079 TKASEAENNAKLLAQ
+1079 SKAGQAESNAKAHADNKATVAENNAINRA
-1094 GVGAYREVT
+1094 
-1103 FGLEPDSGGGYHGY
+1103 
-1117 RGLQYYT
+1117 
-1124 ISETVFLKS
+1124 
-1133 CVVNASEA
+1133 
-1141 GTVTIC
+1141 
-1147 LYKGHG
+1147 
-1153 EVSNN
+1153 
-1158 LVAEKEVTLTAGV
+1158 
-1171 QRIELGFILDKSIS
+1171 
-1185 TTWSMTR
+1185 
-1192 QGEVPLY
+1192 
-1199 RHIGGSVVTYPLS
+1199 
-1212 AGSFVA
+1212 
-1218 PQSGA
+1218 
-1223 GDDMA
+1223 
-1228 YYYFYNLEVAGL
+1228 
-1240 GVEGVPVGADAV
+1240 
-1252 GSAAAAQ
+1252 SAA
-1259 QAAEAYALA
+1259 L
-1268 KANLAETQAKAYA
+1268 
-1281 DGVVTEAEQA
+1281 
-1291 AIDAAEA
+1291 
-1298 KANAARLGAITDAIN
+1298 
-1313 DPRLSN
+1313 
-1319 EGLTAP
+1319 
-1325 TTGLFANPRFYMDAK
+1325 
-1340 DGRPLGAYAC
+1340 
-1350 YGDASPSTIRRFDDP
+1350 
-1365 THPEALVIHNSDD
+1365 
-1378 ASTAGALT
+1378 
-1386 AFPVNPNQRYKIRL
+1386 
-1400 RWRSGGSNGSGVY
+1400 
-1413 FRVAELDSELPA
+1413 
-1425 TAKFISGNEVF
+1425 
-1436 ESGGVQG
+1436 
-1443 TRQLTDFFENQ
+1443 
-1454 ALSTAWVD
+1454 
-1462 QEFTY
+1462 
-1467 TPTSTAKWASLMFLN
+1467 
-1482 WTGNTGTLRI
+1482 
-1492 AECTIT
+1492 
-1498 PITGALAS
+1498 
-1506 KDNLTAAEVG
+1506 
-1516 AETPE
+1516 
-1521 GAQSKVDSRIPA
+1521 DSRIPA

-1615 ARYRSTILEYGEVYS
+1615 ARYRSTILEYGEAYT

>member
-1 MATAT
+1 MGLEAATI
-6 AVVAWISAAVSVG
+6 AWISVAVSVG
-19 TAVYAMTMTPDVDKN
+19 TSVYAMTMTPDLDKK

-107 YNSSPYDASSGIFS
+107 YNSSPYDASSGIFN

-228 VYDYLTSTYYG
+228 VYDYLTSSYYG
-239 MGINPEYIDE
+239 LGIKPEYIDE

-308 TLYDLNDDLIVKDSL
+308 ALYDLDDDLIIKDSL
-323 RVSPAATSDYYNVVS
+323 KVSPASTSDYYNVVS

-407 NFQTTVTFDLDLHD
+407 NFQSTVTFDLDLHA

-426 PLSVISITNDAYG
+426 PLSVVSITNEAYG
-439 FDKKKFRVLSLEIST
+439 FNEKKFRVLSMEIST
-454 DSDRFNVAR
+454 DSDRFNIAR

-497 NLKFNL
+497 NLTFNL

-525 AYDIEYRLATQTE
+525 AYDIEYRLTTQTE

-564 VRTYDMVLGTSEWV
+564 VRTYDTVLGTSEWV

-878 TVTVSCDGVTDM
+878 TITVSCDGVTDV

-1046 DKGEDGVVDYNEVD
+1046 DKGEDGVVDYDQVNQTISDEV
-1060 NRINTAASQV
+1060 SQLMPLTLV
-1070 ESEVKNYTD
+1070 ARNGLSEGNAVEVKGLTV
-1079 TKASEAENNAKLLAQ
+1079 TKTEGGSSNGSPVHTVEQYAGGVAFSLKLEDADLY
-1094 GVGAYREVT
+1094 GN
-1103 FGLEPDSGGGYHGY
+1103 FGLCDDQRITGGDIGVLNAHFRVEHDGKVYCRQFGTTYFTTTWAAGDVITLIYNGKTMIWKINGVEIYRRDYSFSEPLGGSIWLG
-1117 RGLQYYT
+1117 R
-1124 ISETVFLKS
+1124 
-1133 CVVNASEA
+1133 
-1141 GTVTIC
+1141 
-1147 LYKGHG
+1147 
-1153 EVSNN
+1153 
-1158 LVAEKEVTLTAGV
+1158 LTAKVSG
-1171 QRIELGFILDKSIS
+1171 IS
-1185 TTWSMTR
+1185 L
-1192 QGEVPLY
+1192 VPL
-1199 RHIGGSVVTYPLS
+1199 
-1212 AGSFVA
+1212 
-1218 PQSGA
+1218 
-1223 GDDMA
+1223 
-1228 YYYFYNLEVAGL
+1228 
-1240 GVEGVPVGADAV
+1240 EG
-1252 GSAAAAQ
+1252 
-1259 QAAEAYALA
+1259 
-1268 KANLAETQAKAYA
+1268 
-1281 DGVVTEAEQA
+1281 A
-1291 AIDAAEA
+1291 AILADEA
-1298 KANAARLGAITDAIN
+1298 RAGAIVDAIS

-1319 EGLTAP
+1319 DGLTAP
-1325 TTGLFANPRFYMDAK
+1325 TTGLFSNPRFYMDAK

-1350 YGDASPSTIRRFDDP
+1350 YGDDTPSNIMRSNDP
-1365 THPEALVIHNSDD
+1365 THPEALVIYNADN

-1400 RWRSGGSNGSGVY
+1400 RWRSGGHNGSGTY
-1413 FRVAELDSELPA
+1413 LRVAELDSELPA

-1436 ESGGVQG
+1436 ESGGVQA
-1443 TRQLTDFFENQ
+1443 TRQIHDFVENIG
-1454 ALSTAWVD
+1454 LSTTWVD
-1462 QEFTY
+1462 DEFIY
-1467 TPTSTAKWASLMFLN
+1467 TPTSTAKWASIMFLN
-1482 WTGNTGTLRI
+1482 WTGNSGTLRI

-1498 PITGALAS
+1498 PVTGALAN
-1506 KDNLTAAEVG
+1506 KDSLTAAEVG

-1521 GAQSKVDSRIPA
+1521 GAQAKADSARSGAVSDALGDTRLANNLLGFNGWTVGDGIGEGWSGNNDPVNKRIIAESPYGYDEVVLEATATGGNGQGGWHNQYVNVDPNKTYRLSVWVKKVNNRTDGTIYFGTSQNGHISELQGAVNNNPYFWSSDLPQQGQWFLLVGIVHPYNSTAGQTGLSGVYSPVTGERVSGGRDLQFTDANSTRLGHRTYQYYTGINGTKTQWARPRIDLLDGNEMSIAEMLLGASPA
-1533 AQAEKLGNITGS
+1533 ARGTS
-1545 SGLSFYKK
+1545 SQG
-1553 IVVNGDADTYYPV
+1553 
-1566 IVHGGH
+1566 VHGDFIVA
-1572 QDVLRTIKIWRRY
+1572 Q
-1585 NETAPN
+1585 
-1591 TWNTSTHKGA
+1591 
-1601 LMFTWLGNFGGWGG
+1601 
-1615 ARYRSTILEYGEVYS
+1615 
-1630 NMIAHCYRYNHS
+1630 
-1642 QAMVFFLRGGGAVY
+1642 
-1656 HMGSDQTLDGV
+1656 
-1667 ERENPSGGGSGIYY
+1667 
-1681 SSSIKSFVSSYSSSS
+1681 SI
-1696 DVYAPAPM
+1696 
-1704 SSPDLDALRDQMK
+1704 
-1717 TQNSLG
+1717 
-1723 QYIKNLNADNI
+1723 
-1734 TAGKVSAQYVQADV
+1734 SAQKVQADV

-1982 EGVPAD
+1982 ESVPAD

-2012 DTLRAQAATFDTLE
+2012 ATLRAQAATFDVLE
-2026 YVEQSVGGRY
+2026 YVEESVGGRY

-2082 NENVDL
+2082 NENIDL
-2088 YAYEDEARTIFATYS
+2088 YAYENEARTIFATYS

>member
-1 MATAT
+1 MATVT
-6 AVVAWISAAVSVG
+6 AVAAWISVAVSVG
-19 TAVYAMTMTPDVDKN
+19 TAVYAMTMTPDLDKKS
-34 NSNAGTKIT
+34 SNAGTKIT

-107 YNSSPYDASSGIFS
+107 YNSSPYDASSGIFN

-239 MGINPEYIDE
+239 MGIKPEYIDE

-407 NFQTTVTFDLDLHD
+407 NFQSTVTFDLDLHD

-426 PLSVISITNDAYG
+426 PLSVISITNEAYG

-454 DSDRFNVAR
+454 DSDRFNIAR

-497 NLKFNL
+497 NLTFNL

-840 NTTGDVTWTVNPSV
+840 NTTGDVTWTVSPSV

-878 TVTVSCDGVTDM
+878 TVTVSCDGVTDV
-890 VSIYKVRDGQDGKD
+890 VSIYKVRDGQ
-904 GQDGQNGQNGQD
+904 N

-941 WGEDMRSTDIY
+941 WGADMRSTDIY

-987 VIYHKNPVGLANRPS
+987 VIYHKNPVGIANRPS

-1060 NRINTAASQV
+1060 SRINTAASQV
-1070 ESEVKNYTD
+1070 ETTVKTYTD
-1079 TKASEAENNAKLLAQ
+1079 SKAGQAESNAKAHADNKATVAENNAINRA
-1094 GVGAYREVT
+1094 
-1103 FGLEPDSGGGYHGY
+1103 
-1117 RGLQYYT
+1117 
-1124 ISETVFLKS
+1124 
-1133 CVVNASEA
+1133 
-1141 GTVTIC
+1141 
-1147 LYKGHG
+1147 
-1153 EVSNN
+1153 
-1158 LVAEKEVTLTAGV
+1158 
-1171 QRIELGFILDKSIS
+1171 
-1185 TTWSMTR
+1185 
-1192 QGEVPLY
+1192 
-1199 RHIGGSVVTYPLS
+1199 
-1212 AGSFVA
+1212 
-1218 PQSGA
+1218 
-1223 GDDMA
+1223 
-1228 YYYFYNLEVAGL
+1228 
-1240 GVEGVPVGADAV
+1240 
-1252 GSAAAAQ
+1252 SAA
-1259 QAAEAYALA
+1259 
-1268 KANLAETQAKAYA
+1268 
-1281 DGVVTEAEQA
+1281 
-1291 AIDAAEA
+1291 
-1298 KANAARLGAITDAIN
+1298 
-1313 DPRLSN
+1313 
-1319 EGLTAP
+1319 
-1325 TTGLFANPRFYMDAK
+1325 
-1340 DGRPLGAYAC
+1340 
-1350 YGDASPSTIRRFDDP
+1350 
-1365 THPEALVIHNSDD
+1365 
-1378 ASTAGALT
+1378 
-1386 AFPVNPNQRYKIRL
+1386 
-1400 RWRSGGSNGSGVY
+1400 
-1413 FRVAELDSELPA
+1413 LD
-1425 TAKFISGNEVF
+1425 N
-1436 ESGGVQG
+1436 
-1443 TRQLTDFFENQ
+1443 
-1454 ALSTAWVD
+1454 
-1462 QEFTY
+1462 
-1467 TPTSTAKWASLMFLN
+1467 
-1482 WTGNTGTLRI
+1482 
-1492 AECTIT
+1492 
-1498 PITGALAS
+1498 
-1506 KDNLTAAEVG
+1506 
-1516 AETPE
+1516 
-1521 GAQSKVDSRIPA
+1521 RIPA

-1615 ARYRSTILEYGEVYS
+1615 ARYRSTILEYGEAYT

-1934 LVNTNNGVLT
+1934 LVNTSNGVLT

>member
-1 MATAT
+1 MGLEAATI
-6 AVVAWISAAVSVG
+6 AWISVAVSVG
-19 TAVYAMTMTPDVDKN
+19 TSVYAMTMTPDLDKK

-107 YNSSPYDASSGIFS
+107 YNSSPYDASSGIFN

-228 VYDYLTSTYYG
+228 VYDYLTSNYYG
-239 MGINPEYIDE
+239 LGIKPEYIDE

-308 TLYDLNDDLIVKDSL
+308 ALYDLDDDLIIKDSL
-323 RVSPAATSDYYNVVS
+323 KVSPASTSDYYNVVS

-407 NFQTTVTFDLDLHD
+407 NFQSTVTFDLDLHA

-426 PLSVISITNDAYG
+426 PLSVVSITNEAYG
-439 FDKKKFRVLSLEIST
+439 FNEKKFRVLSMEIST
-454 DSDRFNVAR
+454 DSDRFNIAR

-497 NLKFNL
+497 NLTFNL

-564 VRTYDMVLGTSEWV
+564 VRTYDTVLGTSEWV

-878 TVTVSCDGVTDM
+878 TVTVSCDGVTDV

-904 GQDGQNGQNGQD
+904 GQDGQNGQNGQDGKD

-987 VIYHKNPVGLANRPS
+987 VIYHKNPVGIANRPS

-1060 NRINTAASQV
+1060 NRINTVASQV
-1070 ESEVKNYTD
+1070 ETTFKTYTD
-1079 TKASEAENNAKLLAQ
+1079 SKVGQAESNAKAHADNKATVAENNAINRA
-1094 GVGAYREVT
+1094 
-1103 FGLEPDSGGGYHGY
+1103 
-1117 RGLQYYT
+1117 
-1124 ISETVFLKS
+1124 
-1133 CVVNASEA
+1133 
-1141 GTVTIC
+1141 
-1147 LYKGHG
+1147 
-1153 EVSNN
+1153 
-1158 LVAEKEVTLTAGV
+1158 
-1171 QRIELGFILDKSIS
+1171 
-1185 TTWSMTR
+1185 
-1192 QGEVPLY
+1192 
-1199 RHIGGSVVTYPLS
+1199 
-1212 AGSFVA
+1212 
-1218 PQSGA
+1218 
-1223 GDDMA
+1223 
-1228 YYYFYNLEVAGL
+1228 
-1240 GVEGVPVGADAV
+1240 
-1252 GSAAAAQ
+1252 SAA
-1259 QAAEAYALA
+1259 L
-1268 KANLAETQAKAYA
+1268 
-1281 DGVVTEAEQA
+1281 
-1291 AIDAAEA
+1291 
-1298 KANAARLGAITDAIN
+1298 
-1313 DPRLSN
+1313 
-1319 EGLTAP
+1319 
-1325 TTGLFANPRFYMDAK
+1325 
-1340 DGRPLGAYAC
+1340 
-1350 YGDASPSTIRRFDDP
+1350 
-1365 THPEALVIHNSDD
+1365 
-1378 ASTAGALT
+1378 
-1386 AFPVNPNQRYKIRL
+1386 
-1400 RWRSGGSNGSGVY
+1400 
-1413 FRVAELDSELPA
+1413 
-1425 TAKFISGNEVF
+1425 
-1436 ESGGVQG
+1436 
-1443 TRQLTDFFENQ
+1443 
-1454 ALSTAWVD
+1454 
-1462 QEFTY
+1462 
-1467 TPTSTAKWASLMFLN
+1467 
-1482 WTGNTGTLRI
+1482 
-1492 AECTIT
+1492 
-1498 PITGALAS
+1498 
-1506 KDNLTAAEVG
+1506 
-1516 AETPE
+1516 
-1521 GAQSKVDSRIPA
+1521 DSRIPA

-1545 SGLSFYKK
+1545 SGLSFYKR

-1591 TWNTSTHKGA
+1591 TWNTSTHRGA

-1934 LVNTNNGVLT
+1934 LVNTSNGVLT